1 MNVRKYKVIILL
13 SVCLIS
19 LVAIFMLGKNYVRI
33 NKKYENVKINEV
45 VVSKNTSQEIDSL
58 FKLDNIK
65 HQISEDNDGY
75 LTDKVEVVITSSGK
89 MKFPI
94 QNLFFINDQGET
106 AQAEMI
112 DEEQEQ
118 ANLLIAGSNR
128 KTLDVIMKNISKENP
143 PEMIFLTKSK
153 KGIYTKYRYE

>member
-1 MNVRKYKVIILL
+1 MNVRKYKVSIILL
-13 SVCLIS
+13 VCLIS

-33 NKKYENVKINEV
+33 NKKYENVKVNEV
-45 VVSKNTSQEIDSL
+45 VVLKNRSQEINSL
-58 FKLDNIK
+58 FRLDNIK
-65 HQISEDNDGY
+65 HQISEDSDGY
-75 LTDKVEVVITSSGK
+75 FTDKVEVVITSNEK

-112 DEEQEQ
+112 DEEQEP
-118 ANLLIAGSNR
+118 ANLLMAGSNH

-143 PEMIFLTKSK
+143 PEMIFLSQDK
-153 KGIYTKYRYE
+153 KGIYTKYRYK